1 MISSGPSIAS
11 GPPHPEAAER
21 ETEAGDD
28 GLPKNEA
35 IARPEVACEDER
47 GKAEADRGERPS
59 EPQSDDRIAE
69 HEQRRPE
76 GHRLAWAELSEEI
89 RPDPAEGV
97 EEGEGGESSERK
109 AGGGH
114 VA

>member
-11 GPPHPEAAER
+11 GPPHPEAAED
-21 ETEAGDD
+21 ESATGDD

-35 IARPEVACEDER
+35 AARPEVACEDER
-47 GKAEADRGERPS
+47 GKRPS

-76 GHRLAWAELSEEI
+76 GHRLARAELSEEI